1 MNHARSCVQE
11 MLELV
16 DGEGK
21 GEGVLAKPDVLL
33 LQQNLLQLGIRCL
46 AVRINRNNL
55 FQLMNNDINIIMGST
70 LFVP

>member
-1 MNHARSCVQE
+1 MNHARSCVPE
-11 MLELV
+11 LLELV

-46 AVRINRNNL
+46 AVRINRNKL